1 MTPQKSIELTMI
13 VVPDKKTGRFSAF
26 FAQFPEAIA
35 VGDNES
41 DVQDRLMN
49 IFMVM
54 MEDRK
59 EEIMKQ
65 NIKGAEYISK
75 QANIVFA

>member
-1 MTPQKSIELTMI
+1 MKSEQSIELTMI
-13 VVPDKKTGRFSAF
+13 VVPDVKTGRYSAF

-35 VGDNES
+35 VCDNE
-41 DVQDRLMN
+41 DEAPNRLMN

-54 MEDRK
+54 MNDRK

-65 NIKGAEYISK
+65 HIKGAEYISK
-75 QANIVFA
+75 SANLIFA